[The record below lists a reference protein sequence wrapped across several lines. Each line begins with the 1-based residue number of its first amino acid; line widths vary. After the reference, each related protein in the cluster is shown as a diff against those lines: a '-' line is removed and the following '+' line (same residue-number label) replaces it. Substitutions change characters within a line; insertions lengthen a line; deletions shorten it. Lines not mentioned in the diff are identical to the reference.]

1 MKFLLN
7 MNIPRSL
14 GIRLM
19 QNGHEYR
26 HVGDIGMFRSKDI
39 GIVQFARENG
49 EVIIT
54 HDLDYGNILAFSGDS
69 APSVIIFRLRY
80 SHPNNLFCR
89 MIAEWDE
96 IESHLLKGAIII
108 IEDSTLRIRDL
119 PIQRS
124 LDEGE
129 TILKI

>member
-14 GIRLM
+14 GIKLM

-26 HVGDIGMFRSKDI
+26 HVGDIGMFQSDDI
-39 GIVQFARENG
+39 NIVQFAKEN
-49 EVIIT
+49 EEIIIT

-69 APSVIIFRLRY
+69 SPSVIIFRLRN
-80 SHPNNLFCR
+80 SHPNNLFSR
-89 MIAEWDE
+89 MINEWNE
-96 IESHLLKGAIII
+96 MESHLLKGVIII
-108 IEDSTLRIRDL
+108 IEDSTLCIRDL
-119 PIQRS
+119 PIQHS
-124 LDEGE
+124 LDDKV

>member
-7 MNIPRSL
+7 MNMPRSL

-19 QNGHEYR
+19 QNGHECR

-39 GIVQFARENG
+39 GIVQFAKESG
-49 EVIIT
+49 EIIIT
-54 HDLDYGNILAFSGDS
+54 HDLDYGNILAFSGNS
-69 APSVIIFRLRY
+69 SPSVIIFRLRY
-80 SHPNNLFCR
+80 SRPDNLFFR
-89 MIAEWDE
+89 MITEWHE
-96 IESHLLKGAIII
+96 IEIHLLKGAIII
-108 IEDSTLRIRDL
+108 IEDATLRIRDL

-124 LDEGE
+124 DEGE